1 MYKVLINFA
10 DLQDNNYRYH
20 AGETFPRKGVNVTPE
35 RIDELLTDKN
45 RRHKPVIEEVKEPT
59 KKEPTPEP
67 KVVAEEKTVETPKRG
82 RKKKEDVK

>member
-20 AGETFPRKGVNVTPE
+20 AGDTFPRKGIDVTPE

-45 RRHKPVIEEVKEPT
+45 RRHKPMIEEIKEPI
-59 KKEPTPEP
+59 PEP
-67 KVVAEEKTVETPKRG
+67 KVVAEEKPVETPKRG

>member
-20 AGETFPRKGVNVTPE
+20 AGDTYPRKGIDVTPE

-45 RRHKPVIEEVKEPT
+45 RRHKPMIEEIKEPI
-59 KKEPTPEP
+59 PEP
-67 KVVAEEKTVETPKRG
+67 KVVAEEKPVETPKRG